1 MKENMSV
8 EDYLK
13 NNIVYKKNLLK
24 KKLRNKTASEISE
37 LYQANKLLTLRIPR
51 ELRAHCKERAYK
63 CSRNG
68 QAYKEHSQNRNCEH
82 QVKQTLQRVQTQRSG
97 L

>member
-1 MKENMSV
+1 MIHKVMKENMSV

-37 LYQANKLLTLRIPR
+37 LYQANKLLTRRIPR

-63 CSRNG
+63 CHRNV
-68 QAYKEHSQNRNCEH
+68 QAYKEHSQKRNCEH
-82 QVKQTLQRVQTQRSG
+82 QVKQTLQRV
-97 L
+97 